1 MLTKTTKKAGREIT
15 VTKHSIFSICSE
27 IFESDFCGKENSL
40 VNITGLTRAINAA
53 LRKLSGLDITVSLK
67 IGTTDTSSVFVDEV
81 YFASQENG
89 VYEIVGMKKICAE
102 VLRKSEGINLEHEIN
117 HRLRT
122 EFGHDL
128 RVVFDDDN
136 NIVDIFFT
144 E

>member
-1 MLTKTTKKAGREIT
+1 M

-27 IFESDFCGKENSL
+27 IFESDFYGKENNL
-40 VNITGLTRAINAA
+40 VNIISLTETINAA
-53 LRKLSGLDITVSLK
+53 LRKLFGFDITVSLK

-89 VYEIVGMKKICAE
+89 VYEAVGMKKICAE

-136 NIVDIFFT
+136 NIIDMFLT

>member
-1 MLTKTTKKAGREIT
+1 M

-27 IFESDFCGKENSL
+27 IFESDFYGKENSL

-67 IGTTDTSSVFVDEV
+67 LGTTDTSSVFVDEV

>member
-1 MLTKTTKKAGREIT
+1 M

-27 IFESDFCGKENSL
+27 IFESDFYGKENSL
-40 VNITGLTRAINAA
+40 VNIMSLTEAINAA

-81 YFASQENG
+81 YFVSQENG
-89 VYEIVGMKKICAE
+89 VYEIIGMKKICAE
-102 VLRKSEGINLEHEIN
+102 VLRKSKGINLEHEIN

>member
-1 MLTKTTKKAGREIT
+1 M

-27 IFESDFCGKENSL
+27 IFESDFYGKENNL

-128 RVVFDDDN
+128 RVFLGLYFLL
-136 NIVDIFFT
+136 IFFHSDSYNSSSSSVT
-144 E
+144 KLY

>member
-1 MLTKTTKKAGREIT
+1 M

-27 IFESDFCGKENSL
+27 IFESDFYGKENNL
-40 VNITGLTRAINAA
+40 VNIMGLTEAINAA

-89 VYEIVGMKKICAE
+89 VCETVGMKKICAE
-102 VLRKSEGINLEHEIN
+102 VLRESKGINLEREIN

-122 EFGHDL
+122 KFGHDL

>member
-1 MLTKTTKKAGREIT
+1 M

-27 IFESDFCGKENSL
+27 IFESDFYGKENSL
-40 VNITGLTRAINAA
+40 VNIISLTEAINAA

-67 IGTTDTSSVFVDEV
+67 IGTTDTSSVFVDDV
-81 YFASQENG
+81 YFVSQENG
-89 VYEIVGMKKICAE
+89 VCEIIGMKKICAE
-102 VLRKSEGINLEHEIN
+102 VLRKSEGINLEREIN

-128 RVVFDDDN
+128 RIVFDDDN
-136 NIVDIFFT
+136 NIVDIFFA

>member
-1 MLTKTTKKAGREIT
+1 M
-15 VTKHSIFSICSE
+15 VTKHSIFGICSE
-27 IFESDFCGKENSL
+27 IFESDFYGKENSI
-40 VNITGLTRAINAA
+40 VNIVGLTEAINAA

-67 IGTTDTSSVFVDEV
+67 RGTTDTSSVFVDEV

-89 VYEIVGMKKICAE
+89 VYEIIGMKKICAE

-117 HRLRT
+117 HRLKA

>member
-1 MLTKTTKKAGREIT
+1 M

-27 IFESDFCGKENSL
+27 IFESDFYGKENSP
-40 VNITGLTRAINAA
+40 VNIMGLTEAINAA

-67 IGTTDTSSVFVDEV
+67 IGTTDISSVFVDEV

-89 VYEIVGMKKICAE
+89 VFETVGMKKICAE

-128 RVVFDDDN
+128 RIVFDDDN
-136 NIVDIFFT
+136 NIVDIFFA